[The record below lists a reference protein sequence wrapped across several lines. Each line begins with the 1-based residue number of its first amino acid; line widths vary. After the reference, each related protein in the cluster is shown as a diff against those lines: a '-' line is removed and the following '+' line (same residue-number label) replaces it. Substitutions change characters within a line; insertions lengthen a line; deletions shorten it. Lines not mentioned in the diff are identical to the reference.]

1 MTSREKTSKLLAEFQ
16 SELKRI
22 YGERLKGVFLF
33 GSHARGDA
41 GSESDVDILVV
52 LDDWEHYA
60 AEIDRTG
67 AAASELS
74 LAYGLSISRVFVRE
88 RDWLNEQTPFLSNA
102 REEAIPA

>member
-1 MTSREKTSKLLAEFQ
+1 M
-16 SELKRI
+16 
-22 YGERLKGVFLF
+22 FLY

-52 LDDWEHYA
+52 LDDWEHYG

-67 AAASELS
+67 AVASELS

-88 RDWLNEQTPFLSNA
+88 RDWLNERTPFLSNA
-102 REEAIPA
+102 RDEAIPA